1 MVGTSGRACGRIL
14 LATASAR
21 SLPSLTCGAAVT
33 SEANA
38 MGVWPA
44 TVEPIANPE
53 LLNGICTR
61 SRPSDSRNCSPTR
74 CAGVPVPAEEVVF
87 AGAGFDEADK
97 VSDRLDRQRRMNRKH
112 QGCAD
117 RD

>member
-1 MVGTSGRACGRIL
+1 MVGTSGRACDRIL

-21 SLPSLTCGAAVT
+21 SLPSLTCGAADT
-33 SEANA
+33 SEAKA

-44 TVEPIANPE
+44 TVEPIAKPE

-74 CAGVPVPAEEVVF
+74 CPGVPVP
-87 AGAGFDEADK
+87 GEAK
-97 VSDRLDRQRRMNRKH
+97 LYLPGPALMRATSSLAVLTGSD
-112 QGCAD
+112 G
-117 RD
+117 